1 MKQNFI
7 DTDYAQMWFEDGLI
21 YVVFKSNL
29 IINLD
34 IARNMVTERL
44 KINNQIA
51 RPMLVDVSG
60 IISIDTPSRKFFAS
74 ETATQY
80 VKAGAIVVKGLIPQF
95 VTQVFMKIDKPKVP
109 SRIFTNADKAA
120 VWLEK
125 YK

>member
-21 YVVFKSNL
+21 CVVFKSNL

-34 IARNMVTERL
+34 IARNMVAERL

-60 IISIDTPSRKFFAS
+60 IVSIDMPSRKFFAS
-74 ETATQY
+74 EAATQY

-109 SRIFTNADKAA
+109 SRIFTNADKAV

-125 YK
+125 YI